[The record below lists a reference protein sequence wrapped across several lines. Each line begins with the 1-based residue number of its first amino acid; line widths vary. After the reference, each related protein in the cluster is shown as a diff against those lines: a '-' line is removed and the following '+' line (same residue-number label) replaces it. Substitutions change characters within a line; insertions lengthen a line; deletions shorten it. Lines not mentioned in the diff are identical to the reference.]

1 MGSNINDKWL
11 GKLRDSVENYSE
23 PLPDGFWEDIKASV
37 PGAPAASQK
46 TEGSERFLWT
56 LVAAAVLLLGIVLFL
71 PQDKEDVTGSLA
83 VAVMA
88 EKDMANEDA
97 GADTVEEKISDDKIV
112 VEKVHKGNVQVVKVS
127 AKRIFEE
134 EIVGDVTA
142 VADVVGAGSENK
154 VLNEISG
161 GDKAGKETDVTG
173 NADDKFEHKTENR
186 QTELQTYRE
195 EYLKE
200 LEYLK
205 EDVPGRR
212 AGDRRFVSFGAGNN
226 RVQLDFVLGFK
237 EAAPAMGDAG
247 SMNGSNRVPDNF
259 ASFINMSSQ
268 QVENVTWMG
277 ENSPMVFNAPQSYKT
292 CSYKH
297 RQPFR
302 TGVSFAFELGRW
314 LYAESG
320 LSYQY
325 MGSAMYAGGQFAENS
340 SLADQKLHYLG
351 IPVKIGVNF
360 MSEKR
365 FQIYLSGGYMVEK
378 CVYGVLEQPNGHV
391 VRLKLKGVM
400 NSVNVTAGMQF
411 KIGELMALYAEP
423 GWYKYLGLGEEIG
436 RQNGYILKN
445 IYTDHPD
452 GISFQGGVRFMF

>member
-37 PGAPAASQK
+37 PVAAAANPKMKS
-46 TEGSERFLWT
+46 SERFLWT
-56 LVAAAVLLLGIVLFL
+56 LAVAAVLLLGIVLLL
-71 PQDKEDVTGSLA
+71 PQDKEPVNGELA
-83 VAVMA
+83 LVVMA
-88 EKDMANEDA
+88 EEDVVNEDD
-97 GADTVEEKISDDKIV
+97 GEDTVAEKISDDKII
-112 VEKVHKGNVQVVKVS
+112 VEKVHMEEIPAVGG
-127 AKRIFEE
+127 AAERILEE
-134 EIVGDVTA
+134 EIGGNGIA
-142 VADVVGAGSENK
+142 IAEVVGTELENN
-154 VLNEISG
+154 VLKGISG
-161 GDKAGKETDVTG
+161 GEKAGKETDVTG

-205 EDVPGRR
+205 EDVTGRR
-212 AGDRRFVSFGAGNN
+212 TGGRRSVSFGAGNN

-247 SMNGSNRVPDNF
+247 SLNGSNRVPDSF

-411 KIGELMALYAEP
+411 KIGEFMALYMEP

-436 RQNGYILKN
+436 RQNGYILEN

-452 GISFQGGVRFMF
+452 GISFQGGLRFMF

>member
-186 QTELQTYRE
+186 QTEPKTYRE

-205 EDVPGRR
+205 EDVTGRR
-212 AGDRRFVSFGAGNN
+212 TGGRRSVSFGVGNN

>member
-37 PGAPAASQK
+37 PVAAAANPKMKS
-46 TEGSERFLWT
+46 SERFLWA
-56 LVAAAVLLLGIVLFL
+56 LAAAAVLLLGIVLLL
-71 PQDKEDVTGSLA
+71 PQDKEPVNGELA
-83 VAVMA
+83 LAVMA
-88 EKDMANEDA
+88 EEDVVNGDDGEDPVA
-97 GADTVEEKISDDKIV
+97 EKISDDKII
-112 VEKVHKGNVQVVKVS
+112 VEKVHMEKIPAVGG
-127 AKRIFEE
+127 AAERILEE
-134 EIVGDVTA
+134 EIDGNGIA
-142 VADVVGAGSENK
+142 IAEVVGTDLENK
-154 VLNEISG
+154 VLKELT
-161 GDKAGKETDVTG
+161 GDGKAVKETDVTG
-173 NADDKFEHKTENR
+173 RDEEKFGQKTDNR
-186 QTELQTYRE
+186 QTESKTYRE

-205 EDVPGRR
+205 EDVPGRG
-212 AGDRRFVSFGAGNN
+212 AGGRRSVSFGAGNN

-237 EAAPAMGDAG
+237 DAAPAMGDAG
-247 SMNGSNRVPDNF
+247 IMNGSNRVPESF

-268 QVENVTWMG
+268 KVENVTWMG

-400 NSVNVTAGMQF
+400 NSVNITAGMQF
-411 KIGELMALYAEP
+411 KIGELMALYMEP

-452 GISFQGGVRFMF
+452 GLSFQGGLRFMF